1 VQQSKVSN
9 HIALT
14 PRLRY
19 RCVGNEGVLVHL
31 DTACVIVVNEV
42 GLYIVQSLQRPMTR
56 DALVEAI
63 VGEFQVERRQAEQD
77 LAHFLRELA
86 GQQMLA
92 AQPTITA
99 D

>member
-31 DTACVIVVNEV
+31 DTARVIVVNEV
-42 GLYIVQSLQRPMTR
+42 GLYIVQLLQRPMTR
-56 DALVEAI
+56 DALVDAI
-63 VGEFQVERRQAEQD
+63 VGEFQVARLQAEQD
-77 LAHFLRELA
+77 LTHFLHELA

-92 AQPTITA
+92 AQPAVTT